1 MDSKLLRTFVAVAN
15 HGSFTGA
22 AKELYIA
29 QSAVSKHINQLER
42 ELGAQLFLRDTRM
55 VRLTAAGEGF
65 YRDSVD
71 ILRRMDAARTALQR
85 EQGGEHGRLALGAFS
100 VVPTEIV
107 ALARRFHACWS
118 GVELSLDWFEFGTL
132 LERLESGDLDVAF
145 TMAFELL
152 DRPHLRRRTVGR
164 GRMYVLLG
172 SQSPLAGA
180 KQLYLKDLAELTYY
194 TMRPDVTPNGYV
206 NMMRFFAEKEFQPRR
221 SLRHTSHESM
231 MLQLQVH
238 DDAYGLMGDFQY
250 RDHPGLVF
258 LPLAEEDQPGG
269 DAFDRVAVWRER
281 NENPNIP
288 RLLTLLGEDHPEL
301 E

>member
-15 HGSFTGA
+15 HGSFTRRGQGA
-22 AKELYIA
+22 VYRPERGQQAY
-29 QSAVSKHINQLER
+29 QSAGAGTGRTAVS
-42 ELGAQLFLRDTRM
+42 ADTRM

-71 ILRRMDAARTALQR
+71 ILRRMDAARTALQG

-132 LERLESGDLDVAF
+132 LERLEGGDLDVAF

-164 GRMYVLLG
+164 GVCMCCWAAKAPWPE
-172 SQSPLAGA
+172 QSSC
-180 KQLYLKDLAELTYY
+180 T
-194 TMRPDVTPNGYV
+194 
-206 NMMRFFAEKEFQPRR
+206 
-221 SLRHTSHESM
+221 
-231 MLQLQVH
+231 
-238 DDAYGLMGDFQY
+238 
-250 RDHPGLVF
+250 
-258 LPLAEEDQPGG
+258 
-269 DAFDRVAVWRER
+269 
-281 NENPNIP
+281 
-288 RLLTLLGEDHPEL
+288 
-301 E
+301 

>member
-118 GVELSLDWFEFGTL
+118 GWRAGIWTWPSPWPLSCWT
-132 LERLESGDLDVAF
+132 AP
-145 TMAFELL
+145 TC
-152 DRPHLRRRTVGR
+152 
-164 GRMYVLLG
+164 
-172 SQSPLAGA
+172 AGA
-180 KQLYLKDLAELTYY
+180 PWD
-194 TMRPDVTPNGYV
+194 
-206 NMMRFFAEKEFQPRR
+206 
-221 SLRHTSHESM
+221 
-231 MLQLQVH
+231 
-238 DDAYGLMGDFQY
+238 
-250 RDHPGLVF
+250 
-258 LPLAEEDQPGG
+258 GG
-269 DAFDRVAVWRER
+269 VCMCCWAAKAPW
-281 NENPNIP
+281 
-288 RLLTLLGEDHPEL
+288 PEQSSCT
-301 E
+301 